1 MSEPVRVAA
10 ALILREGRFLICR
23 RPMHKARGGLWEFP
37 GGKLEPG
44 ESAEQALIRECR
56 EELAVTLRVGELF
69 TEVTHEYPDLTVHLS
84 LFHAFIAAGEPQLL
98 EHVDL
103 KWITPDEIPLYEFC
117 PADEEILRQIRDEA
131 AVKAVLKAYGLPGRL
146 LRAESYG
153 NGHVNDTR
161 LLSWLAEQVQG
172 LTPQAADADPAQPA
186 APLRLILQRLSREA
200 FPQPEAVMENFV
212 RITDFLR
219 DRIREAGG
227 DPAREVLS
235 LIPLRD
241 GRRWYTDADGSVWRL
256 TPFIEGSCQIGE
268 ISPEMTPAAAECA
281 AKAYGRF
288 LSLSEAFPAALL
300 REVIPAFH
308 DTAARLAAFGAALAA
323 DPLGRAASLTDEVRF
338 IREREADYAAASDA
352 LRRGPL
358 PLRAVHNDAKPD
370 NLLFDRLSGGPLC
383 VTDLDTV
390 MPGFACF
397 DFGDLV
403 RSVLSRAGGA
413 GKDAPR
419 FDLSLFKACVR
430 GFLQGA
436 DGSLTKGEI
445 LSLPLGVR
453 LITLELGVRYLT
465 DYLAGDRYF
474 KVSYPSQNLERAR
487 RQLLLLQSL
496 EASAA
501 AMEEC
506 VRACAG
512 EPNA

>member
-1 MSEPVRVAA
+1 
-10 ALILREGRFLICR
+10 
-23 RPMHKARGGLWEFP
+23 
-37 GGKLEPG
+37 
-44 ESAEQALIRECR
+44 
-56 EELAVTLRVGELF
+56 
-69 TEVTHEYPDLTVHLS
+69 
-84 LFHAFIAAGEPQLL
+84 
-98 EHVDL
+98 
-103 KWITPDEIPLYEFC
+103 
-117 PADEEILRQIRDEA
+117 
-131 AVKAVLKAYGLPGRL
+131 
-146 LRAESYG
+146 
-153 NGHVNDTR
+153 
-161 LLSWLAEQVQG
+161 
-172 LTPQAADADPAQPA
+172 
-186 APLRLILQRLSREA
+186 
-200 FPQPEAVMENFV
+200 MENFV

-308 DTAARLAAFGAALAA
+308 DTAARLAAFSAALAA
-323 DPLGRAASLTDEVRF
+323 DPLGRAASLTDEIRF
-338 IREREADYAAASDA
+338 VHERETDYATASDA

-370 NLLFDRLSGGPLC
+370 NLLFNRLSGEPLC

-403 RSVLSRAGGA
+403 RSILSRAGGA

-436 DGSLTKGEI
+436 GGSLTKEEI

-465 DYLAGDRYF
+465 DYLEGDRYF
-474 KVSYPSQNLERAR
+474 KVSYPSQNLERAC
-487 RQLLLLQSL
+487 RQLQLLQSL

-512 EPNA
+512 T

>member
-1 MSEPVRVAA
+1 MTEVVSE
-10 ALILREGRFLICR
+10 I
-23 RPMHKARGGLWEFP
+23 
-37 GGKLEPG
+37 
-44 ESAEQALIRECR
+44 IREDDR
-56 EELAVTLRVGELF
+56 F
-69 TEVTHEYPDLTVHLS
+69 T
-84 LFHAFIAAGEPQLL
+84 IRAGGN
-98 EHVDL
+98 
-103 KWITPDEIPLYEFC
+103 
-117 PADEEILRQIRDEA
+117 EA
-131 AVKAVLKAYGLPGRL
+131 AVQAVLKAWGLPGQL
-146 LRAESYG
+146 LHTEPYG
-153 NGHVNDTR
+153 NGHINDT
-161 LLSWLAEQVQG
+161 LLLTWQAEE
-172 LTPQAADADPAQPA
+172 DAPC
-186 APLRLILQRLSREA
+186 RLILQHLSREA

-212 RITDFLR
+212 RLTDFLR
-219 DRIREAGG
+219 EKIREAGG

-281 AKAYGRF
+281 ARGYGRF
-288 LSLSEAFPAALL
+288 LGLSEAFPAALL
-300 REVIPAFH
+300 HEVILGFH
-308 DTAARLAAFGAALAA
+308 DITGRLAAFRAALAA
-323 DPLGRAASLTDEVRF
+323 DPLGRAASLPDEVRF
-338 IREREADYAAASDA
+338 ILDHEADCAAASDA
-352 LRRGPL
+352 LHRGTL
-358 PLRAVHNDAKPD
+358 PLRVTHNDAKPD
-370 NLLFDRLSGGPLC
+370 NLLFDRLSGEPLC

-390 MPGFACF
+390 MPGYACF

-445 LSLPLGVR
+445 LSLPSGVR

-465 DYLAGDRYF
+465 DYLEGDRYF
-474 KVSYPSQNLERAR
+474 KITYPSQNLDRAR
-487 RQLLLLQSL
+487 RQLQLLQSL

-501 AMEEC
+501 AMKEC

-512 EPNA
+512 T